1 MELRGQS
8 LIGFEAASRN
18 ATTFRAMN
26 PLTGQ
31 AVPPDFHGANVA
43 DVDRAARMAE
53 SAFRSYS
60 RWTVKQKAKL
70 LTQIASAIEALGQE
84 LIDRTALETA
94 LGQDRLKGELARTC
108 NQLRLFASVIEE
120 GSWVNARIDLADP
133 NRKPLPKADIRSML
147 RPIGPVAVF
156 GASNFPL
163 AFSVAGG
170 DTASALAAG
179 NPVVAKAHPAHPGAS
194 ELVGRAIIEACHAG
208 GAPEGTFSLLFDSGT
223 EVGRKL
229 VQHPSIKA
237 GGFTGSRTGGRA
249 LMDLAAA
256 RPDPIP
262 FFAEMSSTNPVFVL
276 PRAAAERAEQIAT
289 GLYGSFT
296 LGAGQFCTKP
306 GLILLGLDQGAE
318 QLSAKL
324 RELTSAASDHV
335 LLTAGICK
343 SYERGVTQR
352 TKLRQVASSRLKDAG
367 FRATTTLF
375 ETDLDA
381 VLSDHDLAEELFGPS
396 TLVVRYQQRDKLLRF
411 AEGLE
416 GHLTATIHGTEQDL
430 RDYADLV
437 EILEHKVGRLVFN
450 GYPTGV
456 EVSHAMVHGGPYPS
470 TSDARFTSVGTQAIL
485 RFARPVCF
493 QSFPDAALPQELQN
507 GNPLG
512 IWRTVNGSL
521 SREALSS

>member
-8 LIGFEAASRN
+8 LIGFEASSRN
-18 ATTFRAMN
+18 GSPFRAMN
-26 PLTGQ
+26 PATGQ
-31 AVPPDFHGANVA
+31 AVPPDFHAANAV
-43 DVDRAARMAE
+43 DVERAARMAE

-60 RWTVKQKAKL
+60 RWNGKQKASL
-70 LTQIASAIEALGQE
+70 LKQIASAIETLGQE

-108 NQLRLFASVIEE
+108 NQLRLFASVVDE
-120 GSWVNARIDLADP
+120 GSWVNARIDRADP
-133 NRKPLPKADIRSML
+133 NRKPLPKPDIRSML
-147 RPIGPVAVF
+147 RPIGPVVVF

-179 NPVVAKAHPAHPGAS
+179 NPVVVKAHPAHPGAG
-194 ELVGRAIIEACHAG
+194 EMVGRAIIEACRHS
-208 GAPEGTFSLLFDSGT
+208 GAPEGIFSLLFDSGT
-223 EVGRKL
+223 EVGSKL

-237 GGFTGSRTGGRA
+237 GGFTGSRAGGRE
-249 LMDLAAA
+249 LMNLAAA
-256 RPDPIP
+256 RPHPIP

-276 PRAAAERAEQIAT
+276 PGAAAERAEQIAT

-306 GLILLGLDQGAE
+306 GLVLLGPDKGAE

-324 RELTSAASDHV
+324 RELTSSASDHV

-343 SYERGVTQR
+343 SYERGLSQR
-352 TKLRQVASSRLKDAG
+352 TQLRQVASPKAKDAG
-367 FRATTTLF
+367 FRATATLF
-375 ETDLDA
+375 EADLDA
-381 VLSDHDLAEELFGPS
+381 VLSDHNLGEELFGPS
-396 TLVVRYQQRDKLLRF
+396 TLVVRYQERDKLLRF
-411 AEGLE
+411 AEQME

-430 RDYADLV
+430 REYADLI
-437 EILEHKVGRLVFN
+437 EILENKVGRIVFN

-493 QSFPDAALPQELQN
+493 QNCPNDALPEELQN

-512 IWRTVNGSL
+512 IWRTVNDAFT
-521 SREALSS
+521 REALS

>member
-8 LIGFEAASRN
+8 LIGFEALSRDG
-18 ATTFRAMN
+18 TLFRAMN
-26 PLTGQ
+26 PVTGQ
-31 AVPPDFHGANVA
+31 AVPPDFHTANVA

-53 SAFRSYS
+53 SAFRIYS
-60 RWTVKQKAKL
+60 RWTGKQKAAL
-70 LTQIASAIEALGQE
+70 LNQIASSIESLGQE

-94 LGQDRLKGELARTC
+94 LGPDRLKGELARTC

-120 GSWVNARIDLADP
+120 GSWVNARIDRADP
-133 NRKPLPKADIRSML
+133 NRKPLPKPDIRSML
-147 RPIGPVAVF
+147 RPIGTVAVF

-179 NPVVAKAHPAHPGAS
+179 NPVVVKAHPAHPGTS
-194 ELVGRAIIEACHAG
+194 EMVGRAIVAACRLA

-223 EVGRKL
+223 EVGRLL
-229 VQHPSIKA
+229 VQHPAIKA
-237 GGFTGSRTGGRA
+237 GGFTGSRAGGRA
-249 LMDLAAA
+249 LMDVAAA

-296 LGAGQFCTKP
+296 LGGGQFCTKP
-306 GLILLGLDQGAE
+306 GLVLLGPDRGAE
-318 QLSAKL
+318 QLSTKL

-343 SYERGVTQR
+343 SYEDGLERR
-352 TKLRQVASSRLKDAG
+352 AKLRKATSPKGQAAG
-367 FRATTTLF
+367 FRSTATLF
-375 ETDLDA
+375 EADLDS
-381 VLSDHDLAEELFGPS
+381 LISDHALGEELFGPS
-396 TLVVRYQQRDKLLRF
+396 TLVIHYQDRAKLLRF

-437 EILEHKVGRLVFN
+437 EILENKVGRIVFN

-493 QSFPDAALPQELQN
+493 QNFPDAALPPELQN
-507 GNPLG
+507 GNPAG
-512 IWRTVNGSL
+512 IWRTINGELARS
-521 SREALSS
+521 

>member
-1 MELRGQS
+1 MNLRGQS
-8 LIGFEAASRN
+8 LIGFEASSRN
-18 ATTFRAMN
+18 GTPFRAMN

-31 AVPPDFHGANVA
+31 AIPPDFHGANVA
-43 DVDRAARMAE
+43 DIDRAARMAE
-53 SAFRSYS
+53 SACRSYS
-60 RWTVKQKAKL
+60 RWTGKQKARL
-70 LTQIASAIEALGQE
+70 LNQIAIAIEALGQE

-94 LGQDRLKGELARTC
+94 LGQDRLKGELARTS
-108 NQLRLFASVIEE
+108 NQLRLFASLVEE
-120 GSWVNARIDLADP
+120 GSWVNARIDRADP
-133 NRKPLPKADIRSML
+133 NRKPMPKPDIRSML

-170 DTASALAAG
+170 DTGSALAAG
-179 NPVVAKAHPAHPGAS
+179 NPVVVKAHPAHPGAG
-194 ELVGRAIIEACHAG
+194 EMVGRAIIEACRHS
-208 GAPEGTFSLLFDSGT
+208 GAPEGIFSLLFDSGT
-223 EVGRKL
+223 EVGSKL
-229 VQHPSIKA
+229 VQHSAIKA
-237 GGFTGSRTGGRA
+237 GGFTGSRAGGRA

-276 PRAAAERAEQIAT
+276 PRAAAERGEQIAS

-306 GLILLGLDQGAE
+306 GLVLLGADKGAE
-318 QLSAKL
+318 QLAAKL
-324 RELTSAASDHV
+324 RELTTAASDHV

-343 SYERGVTQR
+343 AYERGLSKRTQ
-352 TKLRQVASSRLKDAG
+352 LRQVESPKTKEAG
-367 FRATTTLF
+367 FYATTTLF

-381 VLSDHDLAEELFGPS
+381 LLSDHDLAEELFGPS
-396 TLVVRYQQRDKLLRF
+396 TLVVRYQEREKLLRF
-411 AEGLE
+411 AERLE

-430 RDYADLV
+430 RECADLI
-437 EILEHKVGRLVFN
+437 EILENKVGRIVFN

-493 QSFPDAALPQELQN
+493 QNFPDAALPQELQN

-512 IWRTVNGSL
+512 IWRTVNGAFTH
-521 SREALSS
+521 EALS

>member
-60 RWTVKQKAKL
+60 RWTGKQRAKL

-84 LIDRTALETA
+84 LIERTTLETA

-108 NQLRLFASVIEE
+108 NQLRLFASLIEE

-208 GAPEGTFSLLFDSGT
+208 GAPEGIFSLLFDSGT
-223 EVGRKL
+223 EVGSKL

-306 GLILLGLDQGAE
+306 GLILLGPDQGAE

-352 TKLRQVASSRLKDAG
+352 TKLRRVASSRLKDAG

-375 ETDLDA
+375 ETNLDA

-437 EILEHKVGRLVFN
+437 EILENKVGRLVFN